1 MKHYRSQ
8 DLMVMVQDFEKG
20 NVLAFPTDTVYG
32 VGVLYGNKN
41 ALERL
46 KAMKHRDQHKPI
58 PMMCADLSQMKDVIE
73 PLSPMALALAQAFL
87 PGPLT
92 LIVAIQPDVDRFY
105 TNGKDTI
112 ALRIPNDATL
122 LSILKQLPA
131 PLMVSS
137 ANLSG
142 EPAALNQEQAI
153 AMLPNLDGIL
163 EGACKELQ
171 ASTIVD
177 CTQKTPTILR
187 EGPISLKQIQ
197 AVLSDFT

>member
-92 LIVAIQPDVDRFY
+92 LIVAIQPNVDRFY

-177 CTQKTPTILR
+177 CTKEMPTILR
-187 EGPISLKQIQ
+187 EGPISLEQIQ
-197 AVLSDFT
+197 AVLSDLT